1 MSLAQLSPSLF
12 LNIIGAYYSGLR
24 NSCSICSA
32 CLNTLLFGGRGFIKY
47 QLTYFTG
54 KRENFVLKRK
64 QEVIPLGN
72 LCLRIYDAKY

>member
-1 MSLAQLSPSLF
+1 VLLLVCAVHCALTQMLSSKGKF
-12 LNIIGAYYSGLR
+12 F
-24 NSCSICSA
+24 
-32 CLNTLLFGGRGFIKY
+32 LNTLLFGGRGFIKY